1 MLDFGKR
8 YKEDIIYVEEV
19 FKTYTKYHFD
29 CTKELSDACN
39 YAIFSGGKR
48 IRPVIMLETFRCFSD
63 ELELIEPFFMAI
75 SMIHTYSLIHDDL
88 PILDNDDLRRGK
100 PTVHKVYGDDVALL
114 AGDVLLN
121 KAFEVMADAS
131 LRMGL
136 GERGLKAISV
146 LGEKSGERGMAG
158 GQFVDVKND
167 GLDLD
172 KETLD
177 FIHEHKTSALLEA
190 AFMMGAIIGGADDD
204 LVLKFERVGK
214 SIGMAFQIQDDI
226 LDVCSTTE
234 HLGKPVGS
242 DKKNA
247 KATFVDIYGMEK
259 SEERYKAYYAESR
272 NILENMDLD
281 TEFLEDLIIFLESRD
296 K

>member
-1 MLDFGKR
+1 MSEFNRR
-8 YKEDIIYVEEV
+8 YKEDVKYIEGV
-19 FKTYTKYHFD
+19 FETYSKYHFD

-39 YAIFSGGKR
+39 YALFSGGKR

-63 ELELIEPFFMAI
+63 ELRMIEPFFMAI

-88 PILDNDDLRRGK
+88 PILDDDDLRRGK

-121 KAFEVMADAS
+121 KAFEVMADGS
-131 LRMGL
+131 IRLGL
-136 GERGLKAISV
+136 GERGLRAISV

-167 GLDLD
+167 GMDLD
-172 KETLD
+172 KDTLD

-190 AFMMGAIIGGADDD
+190 AFMLGAIIGGADDG
-204 LVLKFERVGK
+204 LIHSFERVGK

-247 KATFVDIYGMEK
+247 KSTFVDVYGMEK
-259 SEERYKAYYAESR
+259 SQERYKAYYNEAR
-272 NILENMDLD
+272 NIVANMDLD
-281 TEFLEDLIIFLESRD
+281 TQFLEDLISFLESRD